1 MLWVGMG
8 EYLTL
13 YVGCRKWYRRPKEK
27 AWGGDALTPLK
38 CDSYA

>member
-13 YVGCRKWYRRPKEK
+13 YVGCHKWYRPKEK
-27 AWGGDALTPLK
+27 VWGGDALTPLK
-38 CDSYA
+38 CVLYA